1 MKFTNKLSTVTIAT
15 TFAMNVV
22 AQRPNIILIMS
33 DDMGYSDL
41 GCYGGEINTPNLDA
55 LAGKGVRFT
64 QFYNSGRSCP
74 TRASLMTGL
83 YPHQTGIGH
92 MTNDPEN
99 PVAFDINLP
108 GYRGFLNRNSV
119 TIAEVLKEAGYTTLM
134 TGKWHLGMH
143 KQERWPLQRG
153 FDRFYGILA
162 GASNFFKP
170 VHPRGI
176 TLDNQ
181 AIEIDDPD
189 YYTTDAFTDYA
200 IHFIQEAREKDS
212 EQPFFLYL
220 AYNAPHWP
228 LQAPPEVVDKY
239 KGKYMKGWSVLRNE
253 RFRRMTDMGLIEL
266 GNILPPDDSRSWDT
280 LDEDKKREMDLRMA
294 IYAAQVEQMDTNIGK
309 LMNFLESN
317 DLIEN
322 TIIIFLNDNG
332 ACAEG
337 GMLGGGPATQL
348 ETEEGYFLTY
358 GQAWA
363 NASNTPLRRYKHWMH
378 EGGIATPCI
387 VSWPKGIPENNQGSI
402 IRQYGFLPDIMAT
415 CIDLAETRYPKKYQ
429 GNSIHPLQG
438 KSFTSLLK
446 GQDKPIHKEPVFWEH
461 EGNRA
466 VRLGDYKLVMAW
478 DDNKPENWELYNVRK
493 DRTEMRDL
501 SKQMPDKV
509 EKMKKMWHK
518 WAKNSMVE
526 ADWAKVQDL
535 ERAQRKNN

>member
-1 MKFTNKLSTVTIAT
+1 MKFTNKLSAVTIAT
-15 TFAMNVV
+15 TFAMNVM

-41 GCYGGEINTPNLDA
+41 GCYGGEINTPHLDA

-83 YPHQTGIGH
+83 HPHQTGIGH

-143 KQERWPLQRG
+143 EKEQWPLQRG

-162 GASNFFKP
+162 GAANFFKP

-176 TLDNQ
+176 TLDHA
-181 AIEIDDPD
+181 AITIDEPD

-200 IHFIQEAREKDS
+200 IDFIREAKETDNDR
-212 EQPFFLYL
+212 PFFLYL

-228 LQAPPEVVDKY
+228 LQAPQEVVDKY
-239 KGKYMKGWSVLRNE
+239 KGKYMKGWSALRNE
-253 RFRRMTDMGLIEL
+253 RFRRMTDMELIEP
-266 GNILPPDDSRSWDT
+266 GNLLPPDDSRSWDS
-280 LDEDKKREMDLRMA
+280 LNEDKKKEMDLRMA
-294 IYAAQVEQMDTNIGK
+294 IYAAQVEQMDANIGR
-309 LMNFLESN
+309 LINYLESN
-317 DLIEN
+317 NLIEN

-337 GMLGGGPATQL
+337 GMLGGGPAAQL
-348 ETEEGYFLTY
+348 ETEEGYFLSY
-358 GQAWA
+358 GQGWA
-363 NASNTPLRRYKHWMH
+363 NASNTPLRKYKHWMH

-387 VSWPKGIPENNQGSI
+387 VSWPEGIPEKNQGSI
-402 IRQYGFLPDIMAT
+402 LRQYAFLPDIMAT
-415 CIDLAETRYPKKYQ
+415 FIDLAETRYPKQYA

-438 KSFTSLLK
+438 KSFTSQLK
-446 GQDKPIHKEPVFWEH
+446 GKDRPVHKEPVFWEH

-478 DDNKPENWELYNVRK
+478 DDNKPDNWELYNVRK

-501 SKQMPDKV
+501 SRQMPGKV

-526 ADWAKVQDL
+526 ADWAKIQEL
-535 ERAQRKNN
+535 ERAQRKKN

>member
-1 MKFTNKLSTVTIAT
+1 MKKISAVTIAT
-15 TFAMNVV
+15 TLTMSVV

-41 GCYGGEINTPNLDA
+41 GCYGGEIDTPNLDA
-55 LAGKGVRFT
+55 LAGKGIRFT

-83 YPHQTGIGH
+83 HPHQTGIGH

-239 KGKYMKGWSVLRNE
+239 KGKYMEGWSALRKE
-253 RFRRMTDMGLIEL
+253 RFQRMTDMGLIES
-266 GNILPPDDSRSWDT
+266 GNIFSPDDSRSWDS
-280 LDEDKKREMDLRMA
+280 LDEEKKKEMDLRMA

-309 LMNFLESN
+309 LMEYLESS
-317 DLIEN
+317 DLTEN
-322 TIIIFLNDNG
+322 TFIIFLNDNG

-337 GMLGGGPATQL
+337 GMLGGGPTAQL

-363 NASNTPLRRYKHWMH
+363 NASNTPLRSYKHWMH

-387 VSWPKGIPENNQGSI
+387 VSWPSGIPSDNEGSI
-402 IRQYGFLPDIMAT
+402 LRQYGFLPDIMAT
-415 CIDLAETRYPKKYQ
+415 CVDLAGAKYPKRYK
-429 GNSIHPLQG
+429 GNKIYPLQG
-438 KSFTSLLK
+438 KSFVNQLK
-446 GQDKPIHKEPVFWEH
+446 GIDKPIHKEAVFWEH

-478 DDNKPENWELYNVRK
+478 DNDNPENWELYNVRK
-493 DRTEMRDL
+493 DRAEMRDL
-501 SKQMPDKV
+501 SNQMPSKV
-509 EKMKKMWHK
+509 QKMKKMWHD
-518 WAKNSMVE
+518 WAKKSMVE
-526 ADWAKVQDL
+526 ADWSKVQEL
-535 ERAQRKNN
+535 ERARRRNN

>member
-1 MKFTNKLSTVTIAT
+1 MKLATKLSTVTVAS
-15 TFAMNVV
+15 TFAMNIV

-33 DDMGYSDL
+33 DDMGYSDI
-41 GCYGGEINTPNLDA
+41 GCYGGEISTPNLDA
-55 LAGKGVRFT
+55 LAGKGIRFN

-83 YPHQTGIGH
+83 HPHQAGIGH

-108 GYRGFLNRNSV
+108 GYRGFLNRRSV
-119 TIAEVLKEAGYTTLM
+119 TIAEVLKDAGYTTLM
-134 TGKWHLGMH
+134 AGKWHLGMNE
-143 KQERWPLQRG
+143 KDQWPLQRG

-162 GASNFFKP
+162 GASNYFKP
-170 VHPRGI
+170 QHPRGI
-176 TLDNQ
+176 TLDN
-181 AIEIDDPD
+181 EPVTIDDPG

-200 IHFIQEAREKDS
+200 IDFIKEAKDNH
-212 EQPFFLYL
+212 PFFLYL

-228 LQAPPEVVDKY
+228 LQAPQEVVDKY

-253 RFRRMTDMGLIEL
+253 RFQRMMEL
-266 GNILPPDDSRSWDT
+266 GLVEPDNLLPPDDSKSWDS
-280 LDEDKKREMDLRMA
+280 LDENKKREMDLRRA
-294 IYAAQVEQMDTNIGK
+294 IYAAQIEQMDINIGR
-309 LMNFLESN
+309 LVNYLESN
-317 DLIEN
+317 HLIEN

-348 ETEEGYFLTY
+348 ETKEGYMLSY

-363 NASNTPLRRYKHWMH
+363 NASNTPLKRYKHWVH

-387 VSWPKGIPENNQGSI
+387 VSWPEGIPEKNQGSI
-402 IRQYGFLPDIMAT
+402 LKQYGYLPDIMAT
-415 CIDLAETRYPKKYQ
+415 FVDLAETRYPKEYK
-429 GNSIHPLQG
+429 GNRIHSLQG
-438 KSFTSLLK
+438 KSFKIQLK
-446 GQDKPIHKEPVFWEH
+446 GKDKPIHKEPVFLEH

-478 DDNKPENWELYNVRK
+478 DNNNPENWELYNVRK
-493 DRTEMRDL
+493 DRTEMHDL

-509 EKMKKMWHK
+509 DKMKKMWHQ
-518 WAKNSMVE
+518 WAKKSMVVE
-526 ADWAKVQDL
+526 DWNKVQEL
-535 ERAQRKNN
+535 EKAQRKNR

>member
-1 MKFTNKLSTVTIAT
+1 
-15 TFAMNVV
+15 MNVV

-41 GCYGGEINTPNLDA
+41 GCYGGEINTPHLDA
-55 LAGKGVRFT
+55 LARKGVRFS

-83 YPHQTGIGH
+83 HPHQTGIGH

-108 GYRGFLNRNSV
+108 GYRGFLNKNNV

-143 KQERWPLQRG
+143 KKEQWPLQRG

-162 GASNFFKP
+162 GAANFFRP
-170 VHPRGI
+170 EHPRGI
-176 TLDNQ
+176 TLNNE
-181 AIEIDDPD
+181 AITISDSD
-189 YYTTDAFTDYA
+189 YYTTNAFTDYA
-200 IHFIQEAREKDS
+200 IDFIREAHDTDS
-212 EQPFFLYL
+212 TRPFFLYL

-228 LQAPPEVVDKY
+228 IQAPQEIVDKY
-239 KGKYMKGWSVLRNE
+239 KGKYMKGWSVLREE
-253 RFRRMTDMGLIEL
+253 RFQRMADMGLIEP
-266 GNILPPDDSRSWDT
+266 GNLFTPDDSRSWNS
-280 LDEDKKREMDLRMA
+280 LDEDKKKEMDLRMA
-294 IYAAQVEQMDTNIGK
+294 IYAAQVEQMDTNIGR
-309 LMNFLESN
+309 LMNYLESN
-317 DLIEN
+317 NLAEN

-337 GMLGGGPATQL
+337 GMLGGGPAAQL

-378 EGGIATPCI
+378 EGGISTPCI
-387 VSWPKGIPENNQGSI
+387 VSWPGGILEKNQGSI
-402 IRQYGFLPDIMAT
+402 LRQFASLPDIMAT
-415 CIDLAETRYPKKYQ
+415 CVDLAKTRYPKKYQ

-438 KSFTSLLK
+438 KSFISQLK
-446 GQDKPIHKEPVFWEH
+446 GKNKPVHKEPVFWEH

-466 VRLGDYKLVMAW
+466 VRLGNYKLVMAW
-478 DDNKPENWELYNVRK
+478 DDNKPENWELYNVRR
-493 DRTEMRDL
+493 DRTEMLDL
-501 SKQMPDKV
+501 SKLMPDKV
-509 EKMKKMWHK
+509 EKMKKMWYN
-518 WAKNSMVE
+518 WAQNSMVE
-526 ADWAKVQDL
+526 TDWSRIQEL
-535 ERAQRKNN
+535 ERAQRKKN

>member
-119 TIAEVLKEAGYTTLM
+119 TIAEVLKKAGYTTLM

>member
-1 MKFTNKLSTVTIAT
+1 MKFANKLSAVTIAT
-15 TFAMNVV
+15 TFAMNIV

-55 LAGKGVRFT
+55 LAGKGIRFT

-83 YPHQTGIGH
+83 HPHQTGIGH

-143 KQERWPLQRG
+143 EKEQWPLERG

-162 GASNFFKP
+162 GAANFFKP

-176 TLDNQ
+176 TLNNE
-181 AIEIDDPD
+181 AITIEDSS

-200 IHFIQEAREKDS
+200 IDFIGEATKTDNDR
-212 EQPFFLYL
+212 PFFLYL

-228 LQAPPEVVDKY
+228 LQAPQEVVDKY
-239 KGKYMKGWSVLRNE
+239 KGRYMKGWSVLRDE
-253 RFRRMTDMGLIEL
+253 RFRRMTEMGLVEP
-266 GNILPPDDSRSWDT
+266 GNLLPPDDSRNWDS
-280 LDEDKKREMDLRMA
+280 LEEDKKKEMDLRMA
-294 IYAAQVEQMDTNIGK
+294 IYAAQVERMDTNIGR
-309 LMNFLESN
+309 LMDYLESN
-317 DLIEN
+317 NLIEN

-337 GMLGGGPATQL
+337 GMLGGGPVTQL
-348 ETEEGYFLTY
+348 ETREGYFLSY
-358 GQAWA
+358 GQGWA
-363 NASNTPLRRYKHWMH
+363 NASNTPLRRYKHWVH

-387 VSWPKGIPENNQGSI
+387 VSWPKGIPEKNRGSI
-402 IRQYGFLPDIMAT
+402 LKQYGYLPDIMAT
-415 CIDLAETRYPKKYQ
+415 FVDLAETRYPKKYG
-429 GNSIHPLQG
+429 GNNIHPLQG
-438 KSFTSLLK
+438 KSFTPQLK
-446 GQDKPIHKEPVFWEH
+446 GKDTPVHKEPVFWEH

-501 SKQMPDKV
+501 SQQMPDKV

-526 ADWAKVQDL
+526 TDWTKVQEL
-535 ERAQRKNN
+535 EKAQRNKK